1 MIYFLKKINLAWIVL
16 REWTILFHE
25 NKLIKNQHQI
35 NQLWIVTTQYQTG
48 LIEELA
54 KGQLQAD
61 LAKAS
66 VFWT

>member
-1 MIYFLKKINLAWIVL
+1 MYSEKKDESSPFPWKQTHLTAS
-16 REWTILFHE
+16 
-25 NKLIKNQHQI
+25 K
-35 NQLWIVTTQYQTG
+35 NQLWIVTSQYQTG